1 MTVLRRPL
9 RSVLFL
15 PASNARALA
24 KARTL
29 DCDAVVLDL
38 EDAVGPEAKAQA
50 RADAVQAA
58 RQGGFGRRMLAVRVN
73 GIDTPWGPDDLRA
86 VSEAPFD
93 AVLAPKVATGGD
105 VARYDARLAGEAE
118 LWAMIETPR
127 ALLHLEGIA
136 GSAGSTRLKLLAL
149 GVNDLGAA
157 LRQRPRPDRGPLQAA
172 MTLTVAAARA
182 HGLQAIDGV
191 YNALE
196 DDAGL
201 EAEARQGRDFGF
213 DGKSAIHPR
222 QLEIIN
228 RAFAPSDEER
238 AWAEA
243 VVAGFAAPENTGKG
257 VIAVQGQMVERLHL
271 VEAERVLQLQSSSS
285 DEA

>member
-1 MTVLRRPL
+1 MTHLHRPL

-38 EDAVGPEAKAQA
+38 EDAVGPEAKAAA
-50 RADAVQAA
+50 RAEAVQAA
-58 RQGGFGRRMLAVRVN
+58 RQGGFGPRLLAVRVN

-105 VARYDARLAGEAE
+105 VARYDARLSGSSPSLE

-127 ALLHLEGIA
+127 ALLHLEGIGA
-136 GSAGSTRLKLLAL
+136 TAGSTRLKLLAL
-149 GVNDLGAA
+149 GVNDLGTA
-157 LRQRPRPDRGPLQAA
+157 LGQRPRPDRGPLQAA

-182 HGLQAIDGV
+182 HDLQAIDGV
-191 YNALE
+191 FNAL
-196 DDAGL
+196 DDEAGL
-201 EAEARQGRDFGF
+201 KAEAAQGRDFGF
-213 DGKSAIHPR
+213 DGKSAVHPR
-222 QLEIIN
+222 QLDIIN
-228 RAFAPSDEER
+228 RAFAPSAAER

-243 VVAGFAAPENTGKG
+243 VVAAFALPENRDRGA
-257 VIAVQGQMVERLHL
+257 IAVQGRMVERLHL
-271 VEAERVLQLQSSSS
+271 ADAERVLATS
-285 DEA
+285 